1 MTRMV
6 TVAVA
11 LPPLLFAEIVYV
23 ADVDATVGVPEIAP
37 DVVDNTRP
45 AGSDGE
51 TDHDVGVPPLVV
63 GTTVVIVVPF
73 VNVSELGEYVIV
85 EGAMSLTWIVSVA
98 VELPPAFVAV
108 TV

>member
-1 MTRMV
+1 M
-6 TVAVA
+6 A
-11 LPPLLFAEIVYV
+11 
-23 ADVDATVGVPEIAP
+23 VGVPLIAP
-37 DVVDNTRP
+37 VELENDSP

-85 EGAMSLTWIVSVA
+85 EGAMSLTWMVSVA
-98 VELPPAFVAV
+98 VLLPPAFVAV